1 MRIGLI
7 GCGWI
12 AETHL
17 ESLSA
22 LGEQVACVCD
32 PDPARLAWATG
43 ADRAPSGS
51 ATGSRCSSAGGPRPC
66 SC

>member
-17 ESLSA
+17 ANLSA
-22 LGEQVACVCD
+22 LGEQVTCVCD
-32 PDPARLAWATG
+32 PDPERRAWAAGLTG
-43 ADRAPSGS
+43 AEAFADAE
-51 ATGSRCSSAGGPRPC
+51 RCSRPASPRPC

>member
-17 ESLSA
+17 ESLTA

-32 PDPARLAWATG
+32 PDPAIKLLVPP
-43 ADRAPSGS
+43 DPRA
-51 ATGSRCSSAGGPRPC
+51 C
-66 SC
+66 

>member
-17 ESLSA
+17 ESLRA
-22 LGEQVACVCD
+22 LGESVACVCD
-32 PDPARLAWATG
+32 PDPARLAWAADATG
-43 ADRAPSGS
+43 AEAFGFRPHAAAP
-51 ATGSRCSSAGGPRPC
+51 AP
-66 SC
+66 

>member
-17 ESLSA
+17 ANLSA
-22 LGEQVACVCD
+22 LGEQVTCV
-32 PDPARLAWATG
+32 PG
-43 ADRAPSGS
+43 
-51 ATGSRCSSAGGPRPC
+51 RPG
-66 SC
+66 